1 MVVILLIEHTQKEVD
16 KETPYPFPP
25 ELGVLGNEDT
35 VL

>member
-1 MVVILLIEHTQKEVD
+1 MVVILPIEDIKKEVD

-25 ELGVLGNEDT
+25 ELDVLVNEDT